1 MQIDTEEL
9 NIKYI
14 KENYPKDVR
23 VDLIVSLKSL
33 ENISINQ
40 KKTIQGIEAQKKIEG
55 LHKMLDQIFNVILK
69 NFDWNISAS
78 SDSWDY
84 RPINVMKK
92 SFPKIEKTQWYDL
105 RHAQVISKL
114 NKSSKSKID
123 VQDNTRAK

>member
-1 MQIDTEEL
+1 MKLDTEEL
-9 NIKYI
+9 NIKFI
-14 KENYPKDVR
+14 NENYPKATR
-23 VDLIVSLKSL
+23 MDLVESLLKL
-33 ENISINQ
+33 ENLTINRA
-40 KKTIQGIEAQKKIEG
+40 KSIQGIEASQKVTN
-55 LHKMLDQIFNVILK
+55 LHSMMDQIFNVILK

-123 VQDNTRAK
+123 VQDNTRTK